1 MPTKT
6 KQNQKESKGT
16 DWKSLVQGFV
26 GNMLE
31 QVSENVSQKVHVWIK
46 ILKRKTIGSIL
57 MIAGLIYLMI
67 GLSVYL
73 NSILGRI
80 LPGLG
85 YITVGVIAALIGY
98 LISNDEAK

>member
-1 MPTKT
+1 MK
-6 KQNQKESKGT
+6 KESKNAG
-16 DWKSLVQGFV
+16 WKSLVQGFV
-26 GNMLE
+26 ENVLE
-31 QVSENVSQKVHVWIK
+31 QVSENVSQKVHVWVK
-46 ILKRKTIGSIL
+46 MLKRKTIGSVL

-85 YITVGVIAALIGY
+85 YITVGIIAALIGY